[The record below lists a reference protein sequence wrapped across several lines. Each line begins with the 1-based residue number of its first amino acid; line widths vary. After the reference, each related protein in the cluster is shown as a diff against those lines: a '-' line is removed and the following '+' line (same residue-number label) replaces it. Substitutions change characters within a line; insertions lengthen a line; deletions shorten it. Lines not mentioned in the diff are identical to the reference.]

1 MKWELKSNENI
12 LQSLLINGKDMMA
25 ANYGHTQQQ
34 HANDG
39 LLKFAIDNENEVF
52 LKYAFRYEV
61 FDGAILC
68 TANNITYL
76 MEVLRDGTKT
86 ELMLNV
92 LIFCD
97 FGAWKPCSIEDFLD
111 FLGEIVD
118 PDKEQNLMYKS
129 YNPILSICLICEF
142 LGGIGDA
149 ISVYAHQCDGLSG
162 DIQALGEQLIDQLDS
177 EHIPAI
183 FMDTDFMDRTVLKL
197 ITQGDFAPLLSH
209 EKVFA
214 FIDELWVGKLTN
226 QCNGKN
232 TDFSLLTFMASAPIK
247 KLPGQKLEI

>member
-1 MKWELKSNENI
+1 
-12 LQSLLINGKDMMA
+12 
-25 ANYGHTQQQ
+25 
-34 HANDG
+34 
-39 LLKFAIDNENEVF
+39 
-52 LKYAFRYEV
+52 
-61 FDGAILC
+61 
-68 TANNITYL
+68 

-149 ISVYAHQCDGLSG
+149 ISVYAH
-162 DIQALGEQLIDQLDS
+162 
-177 EHIPAI
+177 
-183 FMDTDFMDRTVLKL
+183 
-197 ITQGDFAPLLSH
+197 
-209 EKVFA
+209 
-214 FIDELWVGKLTN
+214 
-226 QCNGKN
+226 
-232 TDFSLLTFMASAPIK
+232 
-247 KLPGQKLEI
+247 